1 MKEKTIV
8 RLGSMQDESSRV
20 RVPAFF
26 ITRPAQSEQQTSK
39 EELLVYLNLPL
50 DQVNR
55 ESEIFNRFVDL
66 WEEYARNSSFEFHYD
81 EGLYRKTGNTW
92 QVIED

>member
-1 MKEKTIV
+1 MKEKTVV
-8 RLGSMQDESSRV
+8 RLGSTREESSRV

-26 ITRPAQSEQQTSK
+26 ITRPAQSEQETSK
-39 EELLVYLNLPL
+39 EELLVSLNLPL
-50 DQVNR
+50 DRVNQ

-66 WEEYARNSSFEFHYD
+66 WEEYARNSGFDFHYD

>member
-8 RLGSMQDESSRV
+8 RLGSMRDESSRV

-39 EELLVYLNLPL
+39 EELLVSLNLPL
-50 DQVNR
+50 DQVNQ
-55 ESEIFNRFVDL
+55 ESKIFNRFIEL
-66 WEEYARNSSFEFHYD
+66 WEEYARSSGFEFYYD
-81 EGLYRKTGNTW
+81 EGLYRKTGDTW